1 MRPSSR
7 SVRRPAPSQGKDGGF
22 SEAGVL
28 TRRDIRIT
36 VNSMFAK
43 RVIPCLDVNRGRVV
57 KGTNFLNLR
66 DAGDP
71 VEVAARYEWEGA
83 DELVFLDITA
93 SHEGREIM
101 LDVVRRTAEVVFM
114 PLTVGGGIRTV
125 DDIRALL
132 NAGCDKVSINS
143 AACRNPDFV
152 RQAARRFGSQCIVVN
167 IDPKRVLKDGRELWE
182 VHINGGR
189 LGTGLEAVAWAREV
203 QRLGAGEI
211 VLTSMDADGTK
222 NGYDL
227 EITRAV
233 TDAVSIP
240 VVASGGAGCPDH
252 LADAVLLGGADAAL
266 AASIFHFGEYTI
278 EETKRVMQQRGVPVR
293 MTNRLKA
300 PA

>member
-1 MRPSSR
+1 
-7 SVRRPAPSQGKDGGF
+7 
-22 SEAGVL
+22 L
-28 TRRDIRIT
+28 
-36 VNSMFAK
+36 FAK
-43 RVIPCLDVNRGRVV
+43 RVIPCLDVNQGRVV

-71 VEVAARYEWEGA
+71 VEVAARYEQEGA

-93 SHEGREIM
+93 SHEGRDIM

-114 PLTVGGGIRTV
+114 PLTVGGGIRTM
-125 DDIRALL
+125 DDIRGLL
-132 NAGCDKVSINS
+132 RGGADKVSINS
-143 AACRNPDFV
+143 AACRQPDFV

-167 IDPKRVLKDGRELWE
+167 IDPKRVKKNGKEFWE

-189 LGTGLEAVAWAREV
+189 IGTGREAVAWAREV
-203 QRLGAGEI
+203 QDLGAGEI

-222 NGYDL
+222 DGYDL

-252 LADAVLLGGADAAL
+252 LADAILLGGAEAAL
-266 AASIFHFGEYTI
+266 AASIFHYGEYTI
-278 EETKRVMQQRGVPVR
+278 RQTKEVLRARGVPVR
-293 MTNRLKA
+293 L
-300 PA
+300 